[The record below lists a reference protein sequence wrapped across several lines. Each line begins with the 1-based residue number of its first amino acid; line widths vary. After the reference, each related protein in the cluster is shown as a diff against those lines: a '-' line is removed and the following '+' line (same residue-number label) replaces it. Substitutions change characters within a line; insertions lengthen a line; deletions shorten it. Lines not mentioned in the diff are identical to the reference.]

1 MDRRVADSR
10 RQERQWADRWG
21 GEVTPG
27 SGNGDKFK
35 ADVRTAI
42 HLIELKYTKAMQ
54 FTLKLGDLKRIEQQA
69 LLDGRDPV
77 FGIEFTGF
85 AGDNRYVVLPE
96 WDYLAKLER
105 LAEQDAL
112 IAEREAIIRAS
123 LPVVVP
129 GPDGL
134 IHGSHVERGY

>member
-1 MDRRVADSR
+1 MDRRIAESR
-10 RQERQWADRWG
+10 KQEHDWADRWG
-21 GEVTPG
+21 GRVTPG

-42 HLIELKYTKAMQ
+42 HLIELKYTHAAS
-54 FTLKLGDLKRIEQQA
+54 FTLKLGDLKKIEQQA

-77 FGIEFTGF
+77 FGIEFAAS

-134 IHGSHVERGY
+134 IHGSPPQT